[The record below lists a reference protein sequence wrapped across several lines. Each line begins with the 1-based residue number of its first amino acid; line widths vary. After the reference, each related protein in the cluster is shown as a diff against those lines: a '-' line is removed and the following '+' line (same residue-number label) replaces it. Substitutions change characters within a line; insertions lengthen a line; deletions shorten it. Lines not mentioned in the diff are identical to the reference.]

1 VAFELKKLLA
11 EAIQAGASD
20 VHVVANMKPLL
31 RINSRLQQAEEYP
44 VLRPEAIEQLVKET
58 AGEKRFAT
66 LVASRDVDFSLQLEG
81 LRRFRVNAH
90 VQRNSIGMV
99 LHAIP
104 ASIPSLEDLSLP
116 EVVRSLVN
124 LRRGLVLVTGQ
135 TGDGKSTTLAAL
147 VETMNNKFQHHIIT
161 LEDPIEY
168 DFHSKSCLIEQREVG
183 RDVLSFAQGLRNA
196 LRQDPDV
203 IMVGEMRDLET
214 TSAAIS
220 AAETGHLVLSSLHTQ
235 SAPQTIE
242 RIIDIYPGNQQNLIR
257 AVLGNTLEAVI
268 SQGLFDRVGGPG
280 MVPAFGVMICTPA
293 VRNCIR
299 EDRIHQIPNIIQTSR
314 DDGMCTFE
322 DSMMELFLNGLITRE
337 QMLSRSAQPEKM
349 AMALRA

>member
-1 VAFELKKLLA
+1 MLEQLLA
-11 EAIQAGASD
+11 DAVEAGASD
-20 VHVVANMKPLL
+20 VHVVAGMRPLF
-31 RINSRLQQAEEYP
+31 RVNSLLQQADGYP
-44 VLRPEAIEQLVKET
+44 VVAPEDVEQAVRQA

-66 LVASRDVDFSLQLEG
+66 LTASRDVDFSMQLEG

-90 VQRNSIGMV
+90 VQRNTIAMV
-99 LHAIP
+99 FHAIP
-104 ASIPSLEDLSLP
+104 DYIPSPEELSLP
-116 EVVRSLVN
+116 PVVRSLVN
-124 LRRGLVLVTGQ
+124 LRRGLVLITGQ

-147 VETMNNKFQHHIIT
+147 VEVMNHRYAHHIIT

-168 DFHSKSCLIEQREVG
+168 DFHSKKCLIEQREVG

-214 TSAAIS
+214 TSAAIT

-242 RIIDIYPGNQQNLIR
+242 RIVDIYPGNQQNLIR
-257 AVLGNTLEAVI
+257 AVLANTLEAVI
-268 SQGLFDRVGGPG
+268 SQGLFNRADEAG
-280 MVPAFGVMICTPA
+280 MIPAFGVMICTPA
-293 VRNCIR
+293 VRTCIR

-314 DDGMCTFE
+314 DEGMCNFE
-322 DSMMELFLNGLITRE
+322 DSMMELFLSGYITRE
-337 QMLSRSAQPEKM
+337 QLLSRSSRPEKLSV
-349 AMALRA
+349 AIGA